1 MVQAGVVEGPAAT
14 TLMNTLLRECWG
26 GMIERGATT
35 FWEIY
40 DPARPLLS
48 PYNNHLLNSYCDA

>member
-35 FWEIY
+35 FWEI
-40 DPARPLLS
+40 
-48 PYNNHLLNSYCDA
+48 